1 MRLHFTFIIFIL
13 PILFF
18 ILPNSG
24 HCELEAMSDAELS
37 AVYAGSFGTNHPITG
52 FSNFIIQD
60 YDDDGSKNTALAIFN
75 IYTTTYMEID
85 SLKLGYHDEYDYKN
99 PTATYGWDQNWENI
113 QIGGDYEDPSQ
124 DFQGSAYY
132 LRAEFDDISNSS
144 GRSLESIAFGAND
157 VSGDISANFIR
168 YSGMIDNSD
177 DNTPEY
183 NGHGLNLGNATI
195 SAGDLNDDDD
205 ASEFEMSLSLDG
217 PEKGYWVKFSE
228 ATVTPNP

>member
-1 MRLHFTFIIFIL
+1 MRLRFTVVILIL
-13 PILFF
+13 PIVLF
-18 ILPNSG
+18 ITADPG
-24 HCELEAMSDAELS
+24 YCELEVMSDAELS

-52 FSNFIIQD
+52 FSNFII
-60 YDDDGSKNTALAIFN
+60 DDLDGDGTADDTLAIFN

-99 PTATYGWDQNWENI
+99 PSPTAGWDQNWEDI

-124 DFQGSAYY
+124 DFQGSEYY
-132 LRAEFDDISNSS
+132 LRADFENIDDPAN
-144 GRSLESIAFGAND
+144 RTLEAITFGANN

-168 YSGMIDNSD
+168 YSGTIDNSD

-195 SAGDLNDDDD
+195 SAGDLNGDGD
-205 ASEFEMSLSLDG
+205 ASEFEISLSLDG
-217 PEKGYWVKFSE
+217 YDKGYWVKFSE
-228 ATVTPNP
+228 ATVTP